1 MDKEEIARKISEF
14 SEYLNV
20 ANIYTDVFRWL
31 IWVLVQGVAVIVDGL
46 EKVTDDVLL
55 IKTFFQNPEVVAFVD
70 TIRPFLYILL
80 AFSLLYTGYLLIF
93 QKKFNRDGIAINLFI
108 AMAVIALLGTGME
121 KANEFTDEAVS
132 AMKTGGLYESE
143 AGTLSD
149 TVIQQNVTDLVMF
162 DRNNWSTTE
171 LSSPNSFSPSK
182 SRKIDIKQRF
192 AKEDLDEVDIE
203 ISREGEEISKH
214 YLVLG
219 EGDSEKI
226 AKFDQS
232 GLEWNNEYYYRYD
245 VDWLTLL
252 VTLAVMGFTLF
263 SIAYKLARLSFE
275 LAFNYVLAI
284 IIAPADVHDGQKT
297 KKILESILNTFL
309 VIILIFLS
317 MKIYMMGTAYIS
329 KELDGLAYLIALIAF
344 SVAVIDGPNIVER
357 LFGID
362 AGLKSG
368 WGVLA
373 GAYAGGRMV
382 AGLGKSLASLANKFN
397 NKNSPNSLT
406 GSGGSGGGGNKPPS
420 PNDKDKSMK
429 PKNQEQSVAF
439 SEMSKGENQAA
450 VTTESGQEQEEKG
463 RFSGSGG
470 AGSIAQLAEEQNEK
484 GNRRNQVKAPSP
496 NDTDRATISPVVNGS
511 VPSSSGGSHS
521 VQKAQGVQKS
531 SIQTDTDIT
540 SVADRVQGN
549 SSVSNTQIG
558 GSPSNVT
565 ERPTSVH
572 NGSGSIVTQNGSQSV
587 QRAQNVQKSSVQTDT
602 SVTSVAD
609 QVQGSTFVSS
619 VQSGS
624 LGATTSSPVNAQNS
638 TGNTPITSD
647 SHSVQN
653 VQGVQ
658 KSSVQTDVEASN
670 MTEQVQGKTTT
681 STTQTGSSSSQ
692 NVTPTNVGSSSNSV
706 KNVNGPRSVETT
718 KVVQNSTVQSDLEV
732 ASTTEQ
738 VQGGTVKTNTN
749 TVRSDDLNSIKNQS
763 YERKRPRTYS
773 IGSNS
778 ENTIKKIKSYKKI
791 RDIEI

>member
-1 MDKEEIARKISEF
+1 MSKDEIAKKLNEF
-14 SEYLNV
+14 ADYLNI
-20 ANIYTDVFRWL
+20 ASIFSDPFRWL
-31 IWVLVQGVAVIVDGL
+31 AWIMVKGIAFFVDGL
-46 EKVTDDVLL
+46 EKVTDEVLL
-55 IKTFFQNPEVVAFVD
+55 IRRFFQNPEIVAFVD
-70 TIRPFLYILL
+70 SIRPFLYILL

-93 QKKFNRDGIAINLFI
+93 QKKFNREGIAINLFI
-108 AMAVIALLGTGME
+108 ALAVVALLGTGME
-121 KANEFTDEAVS
+121 KANDFTDEAIKAV
-132 AMKTGGLYESE
+132 KTDHLYQKDDNAS
-143 AGTLSD
+143 LSD
-149 TVIQQNVTDLVMF
+149 TIIQRNVTDLVMF
-162 DRNNWSTTE
+162 DKNGWSTTE
-171 LSSPNSFSPSK
+171 LDSPNDFPPSK
-182 SRKIDIKQRF
+182 AKNISIKQRF
-192 AKEDLDEVDIE
+192 TKDDMSEVDIKLSSE
-203 ISREGEEISKH
+203 SDDISKH
-214 YLVLG
+214 FLVLG
-219 EGDSEKI
+219 EGGADKI

-245 VDWLTLL
+245 VDWFTLL
-252 VTLAVMGFTLF
+252 TTMIVMAFTLF

-297 KKILESILNTFL
+297 KKILQSIFNTFL

-317 MKIYMMGTAYIS
+317 MKIYMIGTGVIADQ
-329 KELDGLAYLIALIAF
+329 LDGMAYLIALIAF

-373 GAYAGGRMV
+373 GAYAGARMV
-382 AGLGKSLASLANKFN
+382 SGTTKGLANMGNALRNRNGNGNGTEGN
-397 NKNSPNSLT
+397 NVNGNMGVTNSD
-406 GSGGSGGGGNKPPS
+406 GNKPPS

-470 AGSIAQLAEEQNEK
+470 AGSIAQLAEAQQQ
-484 GNRRNQVKAPSP
+484 GNRRNTVKAPSP
-496 NDTDRATISPVVNGS
+496 NDIEHGGLAQQVEGQGTSKNEVPISNGS
-511 VPSSSGGSHS
+511 VTSSKRPISVQSGFKGVTAMNDSQSLQKAQDS
-521 VQKAQGVQKS
+521 VQKA
-531 SIQTDTDIT
+531 
-540 SVADRVQGN
+540 
-549 SSVSNTQIG
+549 
-558 GSPSNVT
+558 
-565 ERPTSVH
+565 
-572 NGSGSIVTQNGSQSV
+572 
-587 QRAQNVQKSSVQTDT
+587 SVQTDT
-602 SVTSVAD
+602 SITGIEE
-609 QVQGSTFVSS
+609 QTQGNASVSS

-624 LGATTSSPVNAQNS
+624 LGATTSIPVNAQNS

-658 KSSVQTDVEASN
+658 KSSVQTDVEVSN

-692 NVTPTNVGSSSNSV
+692 NVTPTNVSSISNSV
-706 KNVNGPRSVETT
+706 KNVNGSRSVETT

-749 TVRSDDLNSIKNQS
+749 TVCSDDLNSIKNQS

-778 ENTIKKIKSYKKI
+778 ENTIKKIKSYKKK

>member
-1 MDKEEIARKISEF
+1 
-14 SEYLNV
+14 
-20 ANIYTDVFRWL
+20 
-31 IWVLVQGVAVIVDGL
+31 
-46 EKVTDDVLL
+46 
-55 IKTFFQNPEVVAFVD
+55 
-70 TIRPFLYILL
+70 
-80 AFSLLYTGYLLIF
+80 
-93 QKKFNRDGIAINLFI
+93 
-108 AMAVIALLGTGME
+108 
-121 KANEFTDEAVS
+121 
-132 AMKTGGLYESE
+132 
-143 AGTLSD
+143 
-149 TVIQQNVTDLVMF
+149 
-162 DRNNWSTTE
+162 
-171 LSSPNSFSPSK
+171 
-182 SRKIDIKQRF
+182 
-192 AKEDLDEVDIE
+192 
-203 ISREGEEISKH
+203 
-214 YLVLG
+214 
-219 EGDSEKI
+219 
-226 AKFDQS
+226 
-232 GLEWNNEYYYRYD
+232 
-245 VDWLTLL
+245 
-252 VTLAVMGFTLF
+252 
-263 SIAYKLARLSFE
+263 
-275 LAFNYVLAI
+275 
-284 IIAPADVHDGQKT
+284 
-297 KKILESILNTFL
+297 
-309 VIILIFLS
+309 
-317 MKIYMMGTAYIS
+317 
-329 KELDGLAYLIALIAF
+329 
-344 SVAVIDGPNIVER
+344 
-357 LFGID
+357 
-362 AGLKSG
+362 
-368 WGVLA
+368 
-373 GAYAGGRMV
+373 
-382 AGLGKSLASLANKFN
+382 GKSLASLANKFN